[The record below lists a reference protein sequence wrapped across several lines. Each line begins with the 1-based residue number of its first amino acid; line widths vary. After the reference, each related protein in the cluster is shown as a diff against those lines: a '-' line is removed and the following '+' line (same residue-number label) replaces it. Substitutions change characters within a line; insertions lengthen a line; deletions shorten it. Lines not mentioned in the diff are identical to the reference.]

1 MRNSSTVIE
10 MTNRGQNILCGSE
23 FSLYIPRSPHRRV
36 RSLLRGLSG
45 FFVAR
50 ITTSD
55 GALLKKCPR
64 LTS

>member
-36 RSLLRGLSG
+36 R
-45 FFVAR
+45 VYYA
-50 ITTSD
+50 
-55 GALLKKCPR
+55 A
-64 LTS
+64 

>member
-23 FSLYIPRSPHRRV
+23 FSLYIAFTAQGREN
-36 RSLLRGLSG
+36 LLRCLSG

-50 ITTSD
+50 VTTPG